1 MELSITLYIPD
12 EIISRLD
19 EAGISKENQESAL
32 EDGIFLYIHERFFQE
47 QEDEIIQHVI
57 SWGEELDD

>member
-32 EDGIFLYIHERFFQE
+32 EDGISLYIHERFFQE
-47 QEDEIIQHVI
+47 QADEIIQHVI
-57 SWGEELDD
+57 SSE